1 MMCEGK
7 RMDYPDIFRTL
18 FTRSGILFRE
28 EEEKKKAKE
37 EEREGRS

>member
-1 MMCEGK
+1 
-7 RMDYPDIFRTL
+7 MDYPDIFRTL

-37 EEREGRS
+37 EERKGKREGRS